1 MKKLLLLALAAI
13 LLQSVQ
19 AQEEQSRSLNDITRM
34 MSDTS
39 VSDDEVTEAVKE
51 AVETMDKKN
60 KVCDEKSSYTKR
72 LRRLTTGMTYANG
85 IPLNFKV
92 YDCKDYNA
100 LSFPDGSVRV
110 FSLLMDILTDE
121 ELLGV
126 LGHEI
131 GHVALRHTKKMWRNE
146 MLHRITTKGK
156 SSSRN
161 RSGYYMDDISYAVF
175 SAGFSRKNE
184 IEADDYGYDFL
195 KRCGKNPM
203 SMAISFMKLQILTG
217 DHSKRQS
224 TLLKTFSSHPDFNER
239 IERVYQRAV
248 NDGYVE

>member
-1 MKKLLLLALAAI
+1 MKYLLLALAAI

-19 AQEEQSRSLNDITRM
+19 AQEEHSRSLNDITRM

-39 VSDDEVTEAVKE
+39 ISDDEVTEAVRE

-110 FSLLMDILTDE
+110 FTLLME
-121 ELLGV
+121 
-126 LGHEI
+126 
-131 GHVALRHTKKMWRNE
+131 MWRNE

-156 SSSRN
+156 SSSHN

-239 IERVYQRAV
+239 IERIYQRAV